1 MVVGV
6 RIRKDGVRE
15 LKVDDEVHEIP
26 HDHELAPSPTFATAY
41 REAFFVTPLCMSV
54 GRSDMACADA
64 FVDLAAAQ
72 DLTVMS
78 ERLRSDVKPLLDQ
91 VVQILRNGA
100 LTTTSVA
107 TVSHLQERLRE
118 LGASTIE
125 ASTGPEFED
134 DVWYE
139 GIGKAEDDEIERNL
153 QAPFDEGD
161 LYDEVYTEK

>member
-1 MVVGV
+1 MFRI

-15 LKVDDEVHEIP
+15 LKVGDEVHEIP
-26 HDHELAPSPTFATAY
+26 HDHELVPNPTFATAY
-41 REAFFVTPLCMSV
+41 REASFVDPRYMSV
-54 GRSDMACADA
+54 SVSDIACADA
-64 FVDLAAAQ
+64 FVDLAAAE

-91 VVQILRNGA
+91 AVQILRDGA

-125 ASTGPEFED
+125 A
-134 DVWYE
+134 
-139 GIGKAEDDEIERNL
+139 
-153 QAPFDEGD
+153 
-161 LYDEVYTEK
+161 